1 MSPELVSSRTPRQ
14 PLKRHELF
22 ERFLYRYWARWTGH
36 TRNIQGYDLGG
47 RPSRGKPYKRNN
59 NGGQQGFELLHINSS
74 SGRDLVEKLGHIRKY
89 ERNENE
95 HRRYRK

>member
-22 ERFLYRYWARWTGH
+22 ERFIYRYWARWTGH

-47 RPSRGKPYKRNN
+47 AQAGANHTSATITAANRVLSFFISTPP
-59 NGGQQGFELLHINSS
+59 Q
-74 SGRDLVEKLGHIRKY
+74 VEI
-89 ERNENE
+89 
-95 HRRYRK
+95 